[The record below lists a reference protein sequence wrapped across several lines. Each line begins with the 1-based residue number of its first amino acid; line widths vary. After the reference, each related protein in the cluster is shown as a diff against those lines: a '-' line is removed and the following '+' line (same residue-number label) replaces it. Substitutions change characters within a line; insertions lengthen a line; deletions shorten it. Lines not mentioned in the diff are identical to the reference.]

1 MNRLDSPS
9 RRRLP
14 LALAATA
21 ALAGLP
27 ALFVSTAA
35 TADPAASPVAPV
47 ASGVTGAPGAEAS
60 PATAASLSA
69 STSASASASGP
80 PPLPALDARI
90 AAGIPDT
97 TSPAPAFSSWKTAD
111 KLAPEPRKAFSECDV
126 QLQREWL
133 HVRCRGSMVDV
144 ALVSGDAKGVAL
156 ALVGEE
162 FMQEADAVLP
172 LRRGKSYVVSFT
184 SAEFG
189 RYGSGLPDTAA
200 LLWVLWPESQA
211 LPTVRLE

>member
-1 MNRLDSPS
+1 MNRLDPLS

-27 ALFVSTAA
+27 ALLVSTAA
-35 TADPAASPVAPV
+35 TADPAASPVV
-47 ASGVTGAPGAEAS
+47 SGVPAVSGADAPPS
-60 PATAASLSA
+60 AAGSLSA

-144 ALVSGDAKGVAL
+144 ALLSGDAKGVAL